1 MAWKTKFKC
10 QILRIGRMFYWQLAR
25 GQKGKQKG
33 LSSTV
38 ITPPST
44 SIFTNQYARTSFIV
58 FRIRLRC
65 CCLFAGFARRNI
77 SNHWRRH
84 NGVFDC
90 GCGLCSV
97 QSTGFCERT
106 GHQMRGKYATFG
118 WFRTQGW
125 CTYRNVGRLRTQG
138 WLLIEVLVGNSTRG
152 CRMQPFC
159 KQLYKILKY
168 AD

>member
-1 MAWKTKFKC
+1 
-10 QILRIGRMFYWQLAR
+10 MFYWQLAR

-33 LSSTV
+33 LSSTA

-44 SIFTNQYARTSFIV
+44 SIFTNQYARTGFIV

-84 NGVFDC
+84 NGVFDR

-97 QSTGFCERT
+97 QSTGFCERI

-138 WLLIEVLVGNSTRG
+138 WCTHRSVGWKFDPRLSHATFLQTAVQNTQICWLKPHPSET
-152 CRMQPFC
+152 FW
-159 KQLYKILKY
+159 LYH
-168 AD
+168 

>member
-1 MAWKTKFKC
+1 M
-10 QILRIGRMFYWQLAR
+10 LRIGRMFYWQLAR

-33 LSSTV
+33 LSSTA

-44 SIFTNQYARTSFIV
+44 SIFTNQYARTGFIV

-84 NGVFDC
+84 NGVFDR

-97 QSTGFCERT
+97 QSTGFCERI

-138 WLLIEVLVGNSTRG
+138 WCTHSNLSAYSCTKYSNMLIKTTPFWNVLAL
-152 CRMQPFC
+152 P
-159 KQLYKILKY
+159 LKW
-168 AD
+168 AIFF